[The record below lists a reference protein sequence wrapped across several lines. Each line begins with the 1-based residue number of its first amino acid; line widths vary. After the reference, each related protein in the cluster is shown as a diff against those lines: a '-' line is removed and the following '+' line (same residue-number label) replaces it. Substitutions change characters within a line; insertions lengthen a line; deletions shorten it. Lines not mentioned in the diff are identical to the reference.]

1 MSTYLHELK
10 VPREERVRW
19 VGKHE
24 EIGHPDHWT
33 HTHDSRTVVH
43 HSTSALNRL
52 RTPQKSTYKT
62 TKTEAIEYYL
72 AIQWLISIDDKKS
85 LFQVQLSCPYLGLK
99 SSPQKRTLPPGN
111 CRIRS
116 VLLPIHALLKINHQ
130 HISTQSYFV
139 LEPLPIMLPLN
150 LKAFSTVLAVVL
162 LSAAVLAQA
171 PERNLTIPTTTTSSV
186 TQTQTSLPA
195 TGGNTPANSTI
206 TPTTNGTTTTN
217 NSTQANN
224 NSTSHSNN
232 TAPVK
237 LTPIPDS
244 TGAAGSVPVPAA
256 TGGKPNGP
264 YGPDDQYIASSV
276 SKVIAPM
283 LSTCFIMSC
292 TLVVTS
298 YAAIA

>member
-1 MSTYLHELK
+1 
-10 VPREERVRW
+10 
-19 VGKHE
+19 
-24 EIGHPDHWT
+24 
-33 HTHDSRTVVH
+33 
-43 HSTSALNRL
+43 
-52 RTPQKSTYKT
+52 
-62 TKTEAIEYYL
+62 
-72 AIQWLISIDDKKS
+72 
-85 LFQVQLSCPYLGLK
+85 
-99 SSPQKRTLPPGN
+99 
-111 CRIRS
+111 
-116 VLLPIHALLKINHQ
+116 
-130 HISTQSYFV
+130 
-139 LEPLPIMLPLN
+139 MLPLN